1 MDYCMCAYGAKNL
14 DCQIKNSPILT
25 ESQFVKFNAR
35 QIFSL
40 YGTYFSKGVFGRN
53 MHINSYIAAVAHF
66 PSPFPTECVL
76 SYIHVPFP

>member
-25 ESQFVKFNAR
+25 ESQFVKFNAH

-40 YGTYFSKGVFGRN
+40 YGILAKACVWKE
-53 MHINSYIAAVAHF
+53 HAH
-66 PSPFPTECVL
+66 
-76 SYIHVPFP
+76 

>member
-1 MDYCMCAYGAKNL
+1 MDYCMCAYGAKNS

-25 ESQFVKFNAR
+25 ESQFVKFNAC

-40 YGTYFSKGVFGRN
+40 YGIYFSKGVCLEGTCTL
-53 MHINSYIAAVAHF
+53 IAYIAVAHF